1 MRVIAARFME
11 ADAASRAVSRMK
23 ARFDLGPS
31 DVGIAPLG
39 GADQPV
45 GARVLVAGRFREARL
60 DEIRSIIARDGG
72 EIVAD
77 LDEGRTR
84 PRSYSRPVD
93 QRGQAPRAQSLWAG
107 TRQFAKG

>member
-11 ADAASRAVSRMK
+11 AEAASRVVSRMK
-23 ARFDLGPS
+23 ARLDLGPD

-39 GADQPV
+39 GADQPQ
-45 GARVLVAGRFREARL
+45 GAQVLLAGRFREARL
-60 DEIRSIIARDGG
+60 DEIRSIIERHGG

-84 PRSYSRPVD
+84 PRI
-93 QRGQAPRAQSLWAG
+93 APTPASPQGRSVWSG
-107 TRQFAKG
+107 SPHFAKG